1 MDGHHL
7 IAWILIGLIAGALA
21 GRVVQG
27 HGYGF
32 LGDIVVGIIG
42 AFLGGLVLHAITH
55 GNSAASSFVGE
66 CIVAFLGAVALLLVL
81 RALGRGHA
89 KERGMLAAFRL
100 SRRVK

>member
-1 MDGHHL
+1 MDGHHV
-7 IAWILIGLIAGALA
+7 IAWILIGLVAGALA

-32 LGDIVVGIIG
+32 LGDIVVGLIG

-66 CIVAFLGAVALLLVL
+66 CIVAFLGAVLLLAVL
-81 RALGRGHA
+81 RMLGRG
-89 KERGMLAAFRL
+89 KLKQRGMLAAFRM
-100 SRRVK
+100 SRRL